1 MTLIAPHT
9 GGALRDASGNPV
21 VPQCV
26 LARLTEINPRLSA
39 VYSRSLGTFAV
50 MLRWNDSDTRH
61 AMIQSQELAND
72 PYDMLCALP
81 DDVPLDE
88 MHGWVGLQLRRVG
101 QTREDIRR
109 MLDEDEARV
118 TKANAAIVEE
128 KSALILEEVM
138 SASTKNINV
147 GSRRT
152 KHKVS

>member
-26 LARLTEINPRLSA
+26 LARLTEINPRLTA
-39 VYSRSLGTFAV
+39 DFARSLGTFV
-50 MLRWNDSDTRH
+50 IYLRWADNDSRH
-61 AMIQSQELAND
+61 EMIQTQQLGD
-72 PYDMLCALP
+72 FPFDMLCALP
-81 DDVPLDE
+81 DDVPLDQ
-88 MHGWVGLQLRRVG
+88 MHGWVGSQLRRVG

-118 TKANAAIVEE
+118 AKANAAIVEE
-128 KSALILEEVM
+128 KSALILDEVM

>member
-1 MTLIAPHT
+1 M
-9 GGALRDASGNPV
+9 RDASGNPV

-39 VYSRSLGTFAV
+39 VYTPSLGTFTV
-50 MLRWNDSDTRH
+50 MLRWLDTDSRRV
-61 AMIQSQELAND
+61 MIQQQEIAD
-72 PYDMLCALP
+72 HPFDMLCALP
-81 DDVPLDE
+81 DDVPLDQ
-88 MHGWVGLQLRRVG
+88 MHGWVASQLRRVG

-118 TKANAAIVEE
+118 TKANAAVVEE
-128 KSALILEEVM
+128 KSALILDEVL